1 MSLSWQEG
9 LFAEDL
15 GAGPAA
21 PGDGLDLTGLRRVDL
36 DARSW
41 LDVARGA
48 YRGHGGLFDLLLR
61 TAPWQQRE
69 RRMYDRDVL
78 EPRLVAAWSGADLAA
93 LPAPVEAARAA
104 LSARYGVDLD
114 SVLVNLYR
122 DGRDGVAW
130 HGDTVRTR
138 LDRAVVVTLAL
149 GERRPFLL
157 RPGDDGPPVHR
168 LTSGQGDLVVMG
180 GRCQHEWQHTVPKS
194 ARAGARMS
202 VTMRHSRPLP
212 DVTGATYHRKR

>member
-15 GAGPAA
+15 GAGPPTPADEG
-21 PGDGLDLTGLRRVDL
+21 PGGLDLAGLHRIRL
-36 DARSW
+36 DERSW

-48 YRGHGGLFDLLLR
+48 YAGHGALFDLLLD
-61 TAPWQQRE
+61 TVPWRHRE

-78 EPRLVAAWSGADLAA
+78 EPRLVAAWSGDELVA
-93 LPAPVEAARAA
+93 LPEPVEQARRA
-104 LSARYGVDLD
+104 LSEHYDVDFD

-130 HGDTVRTR
+130 HGDTVRHR
-138 LDRAVVVTLAL
+138 LDEAVVVTLAV
-149 GERRPFLL
+149 GERRGFLL
-157 RPGDDGPPVHR
+157 RPGGSGPATHH
-168 LTSGQGDLVVMG
+168 LTTGQGDLVVMG
-180 GRCQHEWQHTVPKS
+180 GRCQHEWQHTVPKA

-202 VTMRHSRPLP
+202 ITMRHSRRLRPVA
-212 DVTGATYHRKR
+212 DSG